1 MKKVLLSL
9 ALISVFGLTK
19 STAQCNSLLTV
30 STDSSGTILGGN
42 NSTGASNYDWVIYD
56 NGFNTVYSAST
67 AALYYT
73 PQVSGMYSV
82 CLNAYGGITGGWC
95 DSACTSIYITIPGG
109 GGTGTTCDPAMT
121 LTEGPNGEIIGT
133 NSSTGATS
141 YEWVVYS
148 GGFNVETTAST
159 ADLSYTPQMEGTY
172 NVCLTAYDTLGN
184 WCDSV
189 CSSIAISTDTITGT
203 TCAPAMTLSA
213 GLNGEVIGTNMST
226 GATSYEWII
235 YTSGFNFIASE
246 TTTDLNFPLLFSGEY
261 DVCLIAYDSLGIWC
275 DSTCSSIYINADTTT
290 GTGCDLSMTLT
301 EGPNGEII
309 GTNSS
314 TGATSYEWV
323 VYSGGFNETTASTT
337 DLSYTPQ
344 MEGTYNVC
352 LTGYDTLTLGNWC
365 DSVCSSIAIGSDT
378 VIFNGLIEVS
388 NATSVGLYP
397 NPVKDRLNLVFDSE
411 VSSKVTVIVADMLG
425 KQLDY
430 SLHSSIAD
438 GEIIEFN
445 MNNVPIGVYS
455 VIINSEE
462 GLIIRRFTKK

>member
-1 MKKVLLSL
+1 MKKVLLSI
-9 ALISVFGLTK
+9 ALVGIIGVNNSW
-19 STAQCNSLLTV
+19 SQCNSVLTV
-30 STDSSGTILGGN
+30 STDSSGTIVGGN

-95 DSACTSIYITIPGG
+95 DSACTSIYITVPG

-141 YEWVVYS
+141 YDWVVYS

-159 ADLSYTPQMEGTY
+159 TDLSYTPQIDGTY
-172 NVCLTAYDTLGN
+172 DVCLTAYDTLGN

-189 CSSIAISTDTITGT
+189 CSSIAINTDTTTGT
-203 TCAPAMTLSA
+203 TCTPDMTLSA
-213 GLNGEVIGTNMST
+213 GSNGEVIGTNMST

-261 DVCLIAYDSLGIWC
+261 DVCLTAYDSLGNWC

-290 GTGCDLSMTLT
+290 GAACDPAMTLT

-314 TGATSYEWV
+314 TGATSYDWV
-323 VYSGGFNETTASTT
+323 VYSGGFNVVAIENTT

-344 MEGTYNVC
+344 MDGTYDVC
-352 LTGYDTLTLGNWC
+352 LTAYDTLGNWC
-365 DSVCSSIAIGSDT
+365 DYVCSSIVISTDT
-378 VIFNGLIEVS
+378 VIFSGLIEGY
-388 NATSVGLYP
+388 NATSIGLYP

-411 VSSKVTVIVADMLG
+411 MSSKVTIIIVDMLG
-425 KQLDY
+425 KQLNY
-430 SLHSSIAD
+430 SVHSSIAD

-462 GLIIRRFTKK
+462 GLTIRRFTKE